1 MRVGQSEQ
9 DKKLQRQED
18 FLFFFS
24 TNGTK
29 LTWRGKVSRVLSSL
43 QPVKQL
49 VLLWHCAF
57 LLFYLPLIFK
67 AVVVVQISPDSK
79 NGQCA
84 KISSDLTY

>member
-18 FLFFFS
+18 FFFS

-29 LTWRGKVSRVLSSL
+29 LTWRGKVIHVLSSL

-49 VLLWHCAF
+49 WLLWHCAF

-67 AVVVVQISPDSK
+67 AVVVVQISPASK
-79 NGQCA
+79 NVRCP
-84 KISSDLTY
+84 KISSNRMY